1 MEHIGLLI
9 LIIIISIMS
18 ILGVCISCYKLK
30 KVLNGEE
37 SDDDES
43 EIYEKS
49 NLL

>member
-1 MEHIGLLI
+1 
-9 LIIIISIMS
+9 MS

-37 SDDDES
+37 S